1 MGEMFSPQGE
11 ERVTKK
17 YTLPCSRYDV
27 PTVEAW
33 LAEKTADGWWLCDW
47 SENSVAPV
55 FVKREAGDLQYWLE
69 PVQKDAPP
77 SADEI
82 ARHEMMGWTYLC
94 RSHDGLFYVWRSAAA
109 SARKSRPKPMDD
121 GYAYQ
126 KARKS
131 LLRSYLWML
140 AGVLFLI
147 GLAWFIR
154 VQRPNLIWRLAADTK
169 AGLDVLGF
177 ALSLTGPFW
186 LDRRE
191 RKAIR
196 RLKKSLTE
204 GESMRPVGRTGTM
217 GKIVQFLPIIVA
229 VVMLLSVGREGVNNY
244 FSDWYDYADDPV
256 PFISAESLGGTASED
271 CYVERRH
278 TLLGGEI
285 TLVSEGEYAGFVRNS
300 LWVQYSTQLEIYEPQ
315 LKFLAKPLVD
325 DIYAQYFGDCTAETF
340 DNVNADRAYYYHHP
354 DSDTQR
360 LLLCGGGV
368 VLYYHTD
375 APDDLREHLDEFAA
389 LLCAYQN
396 D

>member
-109 SARKSRPKPMDD
+109 SARKSRPKPMED

-126 KARKS
+126 KTRKS

-140 AGVLFLI
+140 AVIALL
-147 GLAWFIR
+147 LAAARFISVR
-154 VQRPNLIWRLAADTK
+154 SLYPVWRLVTDTK
-169 AGLDVLGF
+169 LGLDTFSLV
-177 ALSLTGPFW
+177 LSLTGAFW
-186 LDRRE
+186 IDRRE
-191 RKAIR
+191 RKALR
-196 RLKKSLTE
+196 RLKVSLAG
-204 GESMRPVGRTGTM
+204 GEPMRPVGRTGAL
-217 GKIVQFLPIIVA
+217 GKAVQFLPLALA
-229 VVMLLSVGREGVNNY
+229 VVLLLSVGKVNDY
-244 FSDWYDYADDPV
+244 FFNQSDYADHPV
-256 PFISAESLGGTASED
+256 PFIATEQLGGSASDEM
-271 CYVERRH
+271 YVERRH

-285 TLVSEGEYAGFVRNS
+285 TLVSEGEYAGVVRNS

-340 DNVNADRAYYYHHP
+340 DNVNADRAYYYHNP

-389 LLCAYQN
+389 LFCAYQN

>member
-55 FVKREAGDLQYWLE
+55 FVKREAEDRQYWLE

-109 SARKSRPKPMDD
+109 SARKSRLKPMEESF
-121 GYAYQ
+121 ALR
-126 KARKS
+126 KVRKS
-131 LLRSYLWML
+131 VLRSYLSLLALVLLL
-140 AGVLFLI
+140 AGAALFI
-147 GLAWFIR
+147 DICSS
-154 VQRPNLIWRLAADTK
+154 NLVWRLVADTK
-169 AGLDVLGF
+169 IGLDILTF
-177 ALSLTGPFW
+177 ALSFVGAFW
-186 LDRRE
+186 ADWWERR
-191 RKAIR
+191 ALR
-196 RLKKSLTE
+196 RLKRSLAE
-204 GESMRPVGRTGTM
+204 GEPMRGIGRTGTV
-217 GKIVQFLPIIVA
+217 GKIVQWLPLAIAIAMLVPLA
-229 VVMLLSVGREGVNNY
+229 VEEEHVSRLH
-244 FSDWYDYADDPV
+244 DYADNPV
-256 PFISAESLGGTASED
+256 PFITAEQLGGTASNER
-271 CYVERRH
+271 YVEQRH

-285 TLVSEGEYAGFVRNS
+285 TLVSEGRFAGSVEHY
-300 LWVQYSTQLEIYEPQ
+300 LWVQYSTQLEVYEPQ
-315 LKFLAKPLVD
+315 LRFLAKPLADEV
-325 DIYAQYFGDCTAETF
+325 YTQYFKGCTAEEL
-340 DNVNADRAYYYHHP
+340 DSEYSGKAYYSGDP
-354 DSDTQR
+354 NSGTQR
-360 LLLCGGGV
+360 ILLCDGGV

-375 APDDLREHLDEFAA
+375 APDDLREHLDEFAT